1 MNKQNSYTFTSFL
14 LIAMRAQHKLI
25 LIKLLHHVLK
35 NYRIYRTDFLITCTV
50 QISILLL
57 SYYIIKF
64 YK

>member
-1 MNKQNSYTFTSFL
+1 
-14 LIAMRAQHKLI
+14 MRAQHKLI

-35 NYRIYRTDFLITCTV
+35 NYRIYRADFITCTV